1 MKKFK
6 EFLLEMALPL
16 KENPKDYQPKE
27 GSYSSKHSK
36 EKFNNLGKK
45 IGQGSARIAFKVE
58 VEPSQVD
65 FDLLEPNS
73 SGMIDTVFKVALNE
87 KGLIQN
93 QAEISAW
100 KSFKNSFDLLLP
112 VLDFA
117 SNKDSS
123 KKQLNYKDEH
133 YSNWVQFPLVKALKK
148 DKAGFE
154 TLNQYFIELFGDLVK
169 LKLKEDYL
177 KYNSPETGKKKQY
190 GFEIF
195 GSYDFRKEFNK
206 VKPQEGI
213 ISKEQI
219 DRLKSLY
226 KFCDKTGI
234 SPTDWSNPSNW
245 GLLGDKIYIL
255 DYGFDKTAGLVYNT
269 KTKLKMVVDSEGNI
283 TLK

>member
-16 KENPKDYQPKE
+16 GKNHKDFNALS
-27 GSYSSKHSK
+27 GTYSSKKPK
-36 EKFNNLGKK
+36 EEFEKIGKK

-58 VEPSQVD
+58 VEPSQVN
-65 FDLLEPNS
+65 FNLTPNS
-73 SGMIDTVFKVALNE
+73 SGMVDTVFKVALNN

-100 KSFKNSFDLLLP
+100 KSFKNSFDLILP
-112 VLDFA
+112 VLDYSDKYNN
-117 SNKDSS
+117 SNKHN
-123 KKQLNYKDEH
+123 LTVKDER
-133 YSNWVQFPLVKALKK
+133 YSHWVQFPLVKALKK
-148 DKAGFE
+148 DKEGFE
-154 TLNQYFIELFGDLVK
+154 TLNQHFIDMFGDLVK

-177 KYNSPETGKKKQY
+177 RHLSPETGKKKNY

-195 GSYDFRKEFNK
+195 GSSNFRKEFSK
-206 VKPQEGI
+206 LKPVDGI

-255 DYGFDKTAGLVYNT
+255 DYGFDKTASIIYNS
-269 KTKLKMVVDSEGNI
+269 KKKFKMIVDEDGISLK
-283 TLK
+283 